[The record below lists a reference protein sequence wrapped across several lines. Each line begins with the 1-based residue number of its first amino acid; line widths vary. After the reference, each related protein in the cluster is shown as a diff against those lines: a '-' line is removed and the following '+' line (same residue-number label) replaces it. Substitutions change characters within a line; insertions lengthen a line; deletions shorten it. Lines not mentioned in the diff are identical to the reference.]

1 MISYLSRFIT
11 LFLLQNKIV
20 EQEKCD
26 VYEYGFE
33 VIISTIIGFILI
45 FTSGILLNELLSS
58 MIFYAMFIIVRQY
71 TGGYHANSHL
81 KCKLTMLCLCLLV
94 LFSVKYCISI
104 LTFPVHLI
112 FLMFYCAVVILFAPI
127 EHINAPMTDGL
138 KRRNKIISVII
149 AIILTAINFLGY
161 WYFRKITVVS
171 SLTLFIIAILIII
184 PKIQGRRKI
193 RYEKGN

>member
-81 KCKLTMLCLCLLV
+81 KCKLTML
-94 LFSVKYCISI
+94 
-104 LTFPVHLI
+104 
-112 FLMFYCAVVILFAPI
+112 
-127 EHINAPMTDGL
+127 
-138 KRRNKIISVII
+138 
-149 AIILTAINFLGY
+149 
-161 WYFRKITVVS
+161 
-171 SLTLFIIAILIII
+171 
-184 PKIQGRRKI
+184 
-193 RYEKGN
+193 

>member
-1 MISYLSRFIT
+1 MDMISYLSRFIT

-127 EHINAPMTDGL
+127 EHKNAPMTDDL
-138 KRRNKIISVII
+138 SCKV
-149 AIILTAINFLGY
+149 LLQD
-161 WYFRKITVVS
+161 FR
-171 SLTLFIIAILIII
+171 L
-184 PKIQGRRKI
+184 
-193 RYEKGN
+193 